1 MPPGST
7 RRAAA
12 RVLGTR
18 LALTLVLLVPAGCA
32 PAATP
37 TAAPLGTGVAAA
49 TPTVGV
55 RSPSA
60 SASPTAPPPAA
71 PSGSPI
77 TGLTWATADDVARP
91 ADAFPIESAPP
102 SGPAGPGTAG
112 HPSHFPGQA
121 VMQDVAFSG
130 GRWVAV
136 GFVGPDPWRP
146 IAWVSDDAEHW
157 SLVEMADAPSDEAT
171 FAVAVTPTADG
182 FVAAG
187 RAGRRPAVW
196 TSTDGSAWQRHDV
209 RVLGGPDEWERI
221 TTLAS
226 GRDGALVA
234 GGSLGPELLDRHA
247 RFWRST
253 DGGATWSPAPD
264 SKTFDGTEVTALLPA
279 SDGWL
284 ALGRIGNGQRTTG
297 SLTWRSTDGIT
308 WTRDDDPALAD
319 GWARNVT
326 PAADGSLVAVG
337 SDTDEL
343 AAYAWRSTDEGR
355 TWTRAPQTADLMYEG
370 KIRMTDV
377 LTTPRGLVSVGNVV
391 GMQYGTGMGW
401 ISSDGV
407 TWTRSGNEAA
417 MGQSEPLAVATD
429 GTRVVAVG
437 SFGAPDNYI
446 PRVWITPPG

>member
-1 MPPGST
+1 M
-7 RRAAA
+7 
-12 RVLGTR
+12 
-18 LALTLVLLVPAGCA
+18 
-32 PAATP
+32 
-37 TAAPLGTGVAAA
+37 
-49 TPTVGV
+49 
-55 RSPSA
+55 SA
-60 SASPTAPPPAA
+60 SAVPSATPVASPV
-71 PSGSPI
+71 
-77 TGLTWATADDVARP
+77 TGLTWATAADVARP

-121 VMQDVAFSG
+121 IVQDVVFRD

-146 IAWVSDDAEHW
+146 VAWVSGDTEHW
-157 SLVEMADAPSDEAT
+157 RLVEIADASSDEAT
-171 FAVAVTPTADG
+171 FAVAVASTRDG

-196 TSTDGSAWQRHDV
+196 TSQDGSDWTRREV
-209 RVLGGPDEWERI
+209 PVLGSPDDWERI
-221 TTLAS
+221 TTLAADA
-226 GRDGALVA
+226 DGTLVA
-234 GGSLGPELLDRHA
+234 GGSVGPELLDRHA
-247 RFWRST
+247 RFWRSA
-253 DGGATWSPAPD
+253 DGGVTWVPAPD
-264 SKTFDGTEVTALLPA
+264 QRGFDGTEVAALVPT

-297 SLTWRSTDGIT
+297 SLTWRSTDGTT
-308 WTRDDDPALAD
+308 WGRDDDDALAH
-319 GWARNVT
+319 GWARNLAIA
-326 PAADGSLVAVG
+326 PDGALIAVG

-343 AAYAWRSTDEGR
+343 EAYAWRSTDEGR
-355 TWTRAPQTADLMYEG
+355 TWTRAPQTKDLTYEG

-377 LTTPRGLVSVGNVV
+377 LTTPRGFLSVGNVV

-401 ISSDGV
+401 ISPDGV
-407 TWTRSGNEAA
+407 TWTRSGNEPA

-446 PRVWITPPG
+446 PQVWVTPPA